1 VLPIHVQ
8 LKMFVAAQ
16 EKEPKLNEVKLT
28 GYFSTID
35 MCSDDNRAFTEVDGV
50 EEDAAEEKVDDAVRF
65 ALSAETKPKLRSKR
79 SFREDLKVSKKVLNI
94 PSDATVT
101 DDELEVSD
109 TCPSLLV

>member
-1 VLPIHVQ
+1 
-8 LKMFVAAQ
+8 MGGF
-16 EKEPKLNEVKLT
+16 
-28 GYFSTID
+28 
-35 MCSDDNRAFTEVDGV
+35 

-94 PSDATVT
+94 PSDATVS

-109 TCPSLLV
+109 TCPSLSV